1 MTDLIYLSHLL
12 QASHSLPYRYR
23 TDLKIELLAKALPDR
38 KKFCHSPDTEPI
50 GKRKS
55 KLPTPEEGNDY
66 SLPSRSSKRITP
78 YTRFFKKKQDSQ
90 GKVISLRHFRRREVK
105 GHPRTHPLPGSHL
118 LLALDLNRLLRRI
131 RSNSK
136 ARLVYGSDRFIS
148 KGGLAVLAP
157 QKLSTVTSVG
167 SSVCA
172 GSLR

>member
-1 MTDLIYLSHLL
+1 MQRIQLLILL
-12 QASHSLPYRYR
+12 R
-23 TDLKIELLAKALPDR
+23 
-38 KKFCHSPDTEPI
+38 
-50 GKRKS
+50 
-55 KLPTPEEGNDY
+55 
-66 SLPSRSSKRITP
+66 
-78 YTRFFKKKQDSQ
+78 
-90 GKVISLRHFRRREVK
+90 LRQ

-172 GSLR
+172 GSLRQRRRYLRVREGTFARFLFLSGASYTVQKGGLYQLTKTSPLKNCITPVKDRRGTSNFGSSFLKKYWRTIIDKG